1 MRLMISVISEM
12 EANQA
17 ILGGTDLLDVKN
29 PAEGSLGAQAP
40 HVIRAIK
47 NLSIGKAQVSAA
59 IGDMPYLP
67 GTAALA
73 ALGAASCGVDY
84 VKAGLYGPK
93 TGKEAITLLREVKL
107 AVDGYKTSVIAAL
120 YADFQRAGTLNPE
133 SLPEL
138 AASAGVNGCLIDTA
152 IKDGSTLFDFITPLR
167 LRQLAEQAHKLSL
180 TFGAAGA
187 LKEKDL
193 PLVLES
199 GADVV
204 GIRSAVCLNHQRNG
218 PLDPNLVRQLVKSFQ
233 RSAR

>member
-1 MRLMISVISEM
+1 MRLMISVISET
-12 EANQA
+12 EASQA
-17 ILGGTDLLDVKN
+17 ILGGADLLDVKN
-29 PAEGSLGAQAP
+29 PAEGSLGAQFP
-40 HVIRAIK
+40 HVIRAIT

-59 IGDMPYLP
+59 IGDMPNLP

-84 VKAGLYGPK
+84 VKVGLYGAK
-93 TGKEAITLLREVKL
+93 NEKEAITLLREVKL

-120 YADFQRAGTLNPE
+120 YADFQRAGTLDPE

-138 AASAGVNGCLIDTA
+138 AATAGVNGCLIDTA
-152 IKDGSTLFDFITPLR
+152 VKDGSTLFDFISPIK
-167 LRQLAEQAHKLSL
+167 LRQLAEQAHKSGLI
-180 TFGAAGA
+180 FGAAGT

-204 GIRSAVCLNHQRNG
+204 GVRTTVCRNHQRTG
-218 PLDPNLVRQLVKSFQ
+218 PLDPNLVQQLKKSLE
-233 RSAR
+233 R